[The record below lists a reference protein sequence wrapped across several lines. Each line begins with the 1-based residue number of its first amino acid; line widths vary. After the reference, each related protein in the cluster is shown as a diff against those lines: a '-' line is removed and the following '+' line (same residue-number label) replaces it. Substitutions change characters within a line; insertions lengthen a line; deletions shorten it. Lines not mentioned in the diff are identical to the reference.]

1 MKSIHQIF
9 QGNEHLM
16 DLHPVEEL
24 IDYCQELEGEV
35 MERRIEDNYD
45 KEHVLKSMLK
55 DIRTSI
61 DETLDEDEESI
72 RFNEIPRV
80 DFKEAIKNLKRFISE
95 MCYTNNIML

>member
-1 MKSIHQIF
+1 
-9 QGNEHLM
+9 M
-16 DLHPVEEL
+16 DLGPVEEL

-35 MERRIEDNYD
+35 MERKIEDNYN
-45 KEHVLKSMLK
+45 KEHVLRGMLK

-61 DETLDEDEESI
+61 NETLAEDEESI

-80 DFKEAIKNLKRFISE
+80 DFKQAVINLKNFISQ

>member
-61 DETLDEDEESI
+61 DETLAEDEESI

>member
-1 MKSIHQIF
+1 MKSIYQIF

-55 DIRTSI
+55 DIQTSI
-61 DETLDEDEESI
+61 NETLAEDEESI

-80 DFKEAIKNLKRFISE
+80 DFKESIKNLKRFISE